1 MDEISVL
8 SGICIGC
15 IITFAYIWLHFTIIK
30 LRERQERMM
39 DSKIATLE
47 FRIDR
52 QLVESSRI
60 ERRYVDAR
68 NKQHIETMH
77 KNVTEEEKKI

>member
-1 MDEISVL
+1 
-8 SGICIGC
+8 
-15 IITFAYIWLHFTIIK
+15 
-30 LRERQERMM
+30 MM

-47 FRIDR
+47 FRIDHR
-52 QLVESSRI
+52 LVESSRI
-60 ERRYVDAR
+60 ERRYIDAR